1 MVMTT
6 SSTPDPTKIPF
17 AQPIDPQVV
26 EKAQRRRFNAE
37 YKLRILKE
45 TDQCDA
51 GQVGAILRREGL
63 YSSHLSLWRQQRQAG
78 QLAALGDSKRGRPPV
93 EANPLAAEIE
103 ALRRENAQLGK
114 RLEQAERII
123 EVQKK
128 ISMLL
133 EVTQETIASVRTN

>member
-6 SSTPDPTKIPF
+6 SSTPDSKAVPF
-17 AQPIDPQVV
+17 AEPVDPQVV
-26 EKAQRRRFNAE
+26 EKAQRRQFSAA
-37 YKLRILKE
+37 YKLRILQE
-45 TDQCDA
+45 TDACDA

-63 YSSHLSLWRQQRQAG
+63 YSSHLSLWRRQRQAG
-78 QLAALGDSKRGRPPV
+78 QLAALGDHKRGRPAV
-93 EANPLAAEIE
+93 ELNPLSAEVE
-103 ALRRENAQLGK
+103 ALRRENALLGQ

-133 EVTQETIASVRTN
+133 EVTLEPSAPGGNS